1 MTRTSRADMLET
13 RAFGFWAQQEGR
25 EQAPVFGQAPALG
38 GCLGGVSGLQ
48 VTGTQPT
55 RPSGLSCKQRWQFLV
70 GTGVRPSGLSAG
82 EKVMHSSRL
91 RPGPVIQ
98 RREPARRGRGK
109 NATTISKFRCA
120 FCLRREVAEEIAT
133 QISL

>member
-1 MTRTSRADMLET
+1 MLET

-55 RPSGLSCKQRWQFLV
+55 RPSGLSCKKGARFSYREKGSV
-70 GTGVRPSGLSAG
+70 ANESG
-82 EKVMHSSRL
+82 SRE
-91 RPGPVIQ
+91 GS
-98 RREPARRGRGK
+98 G
-109 NATTISKFRCA
+109 AT
-120 FCLRREVAEEIAT
+120 LRR
-133 QISL
+133 